1 MPLIVA
7 RTYRQIIHTDLIP
20 NIYIHGRRRAV
31 SVDHRG
37 AQTTPLGRGR
47 GVSRHL
53 LGMATCLSMVM
64 ISAAKLAF
72 AINITAKNEI
82 KLIDLAFMTYP
93 Q

>member
-1 MPLIVA
+1 
-7 RTYRQIIHTDLIP
+7 
-20 NIYIHGRRRAV
+20 
-31 SVDHRG
+31 
-37 AQTTPLGRGR
+37 
-47 GVSRHL
+47 
-53 LGMATCLSMVM
+53 MVM